1 MFEIFIIFIFGLSLG
16 SFSNVCIYRLP
27 LNKSLISPSSACPLC
42 NKKIKHIHNIPIFS
56 YLVLRGQ
63 SSCCDKRISL
73 HYPLVELF
81 TGFAAV
87 YFFIINGY
95 TLESFF
101 STLFIMGLVILFFT
115 DLEHYIIPNEITYS
129 FSILAII
136 ISAVNI
142 NPFYISLSNSLMGGI
157 ISGLLL
163 YMTSKIYFLIRKR
176 EGMGMGDV
184 KMIAMIGFWM
194 GLPTTIMIII
204 ASSILGSIV
213 GIVLILFKKIKS
225 NQLIPYG
232 SFLSLTSILIW
243 IYNIIS
249 SFYEFEK
256 NFFSFLI

>member
-1 MFEIFIIFIFGLSLG
+1 
-16 SFSNVCIYRLP
+16 
-27 LNKSLISPSSACPLC
+27 
-42 NKKIKHIHNIPIFS
+42 
-56 YLVLRGQ
+56 
-63 SSCCDKRISL
+63 
-73 HYPLVELF
+73 
-81 TGFAAV
+81 
-87 YFFIINGY
+87 
-95 TLESFF
+95 
-101 STLFIMGLVILFFT
+101 
-115 DLEHYIIPNEITYS
+115 
-129 FSILAII
+129 
-136 ISAVNI
+136 
-142 NPFYISLSNSLMGGI
+142 MGGI

-204 ASSILGSIV
+204 VSSILGSVV
-213 GIVLILFKKIKS
+213 GIVLILFKKIKP